1 MARSV
6 PTIASVPPGTYLT
19 GALWASNVKA
29 MGDFLMG
36 SGGNGVPRFSGYQNT
51 VQSLADNTW
60 TSLTID
66 TEHWDSDNGHST
78 TTNASRYTCQVAG
91 TYLVLGIAS
100 FAAGTVGNRAARLTL
115 NGNNIKGSF
124 VKLGSATATH
134 SSAIA
139 TGRHAVMAV
148 GDYVE
153 LQGLQ
158 TSGNPLNTSSA
169 TDVACSL
176 SVQWVSG

>member
-1 MARSV
+1 VARSV
-6 PTIASVPPGTYLT
+6 PTIAQQSPGNYLT
-19 GALWASNVKA
+19 GALWNASVKA

-36 SGGNGVPRFSGYQNT
+36 SGSNGVPRFSGYQNT

-66 TEHWDSDNGHST
+66 TEDFDSDNGHST
-78 TTNASRYTCQVAG
+78 STNTSRYTCQVAG
-91 TYLVLGIAS
+91 SYLVLGIAS

-124 VKLGSATATH
+124 VKLGSATSTH

-139 TGRHAVMAV
+139 TARTVVMQV

-153 LQGLQ
+153 VQGLQ
-158 TSGNPLNTSSA
+158 TSGAALNTSSA

-176 SVQWVSG
+176 SATWFSG